1 MASRLIYA
9 CGVIIAVAM
18 IAVAR
23 VDPRVSPHEFFACV
37 GSAGVSYLTVVW
49 LLPRARLESR
59 SALVFCLGL
68 AALWRV
74 PLLLSPPPL
83 STHVYRFVWGGRLA
97 NLRDRPYR
105 V

>member
-74 PLLLSPPPL
+74 PLLLSPPPRPTDEHL
-83 STHVYRFVWGGRLA
+83 LFCDGRLQPPA
-97 NLRDRPYR
+97 S
-105 V
+105 